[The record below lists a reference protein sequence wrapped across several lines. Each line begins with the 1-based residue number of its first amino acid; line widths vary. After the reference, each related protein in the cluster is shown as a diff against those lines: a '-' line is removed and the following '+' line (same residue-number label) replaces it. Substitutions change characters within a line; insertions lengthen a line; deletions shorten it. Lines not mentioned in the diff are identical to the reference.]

1 LRYAIFFDIIAH
13 RIKKIK
19 QREFEGGYG
28 MFFLVVG
35 IIAVVA
41 GAIVLI
47 SSKHAQ
53 LQSAGVTKAVGLV
66 IIVVGVIV
74 GFLSCIRTVDASH
87 TGVVKEFGSLK
98 QTTLSEGMHV
108 TVPWAEVIE
117 IDNRTQKQSLELSC
131 FSSDI
136 QEVQIIYTVNF
147 LVPSVESR
155 KIYAQYGEDYYN
167 VIITPAIQQIVKEYT
182 AKYTAENLVSS
193 RSELSEQII
202 TALTAQLEN
211 YGIELVNASIENI
224 DFTEEFTAAVEA
236 KQVAEQKKLQAQ
248 TEAEQKLIEAQ
259 AEADALLIEAQA
271 QADANALLEASL
283 TEMILRKAMIDKW
296 DGVLPLVTGED
307 GMMIDISSLTGD
319 TTTN

>member
-1 LRYAIFFDIIAH
+1 
-13 RIKKIK
+13 
-19 QREFEGGYG
+19 

-35 IIAVVA
+35 IIAVVV

-47 SSKHAQ
+47 SSKQAQ
-53 LQSAGVTKAVGLV
+53 SQSAGVTKAVGLV

-108 TVPWAEVIE
+108 TAPWAEVIE

-296 DGVLPLVTGED
+296 DGVLPLVTGEE

>member
-1 LRYAIFFDIIAH
+1 
-13 RIKKIK
+13 
-19 QREFEGGYG
+19 
-28 MFFLVVG
+28 M
-35 IIAVVA
+35 
-41 GAIVLI
+41 
-47 SSKHAQ
+47 
-53 LQSAGVTKAVGLV
+53 
-66 IIVVGVIV
+66 
-74 GFLSCIRTVDASH
+74 
-87 TGVVKEFGSLK
+87 
-98 QTTLSEGMHV
+98 
-108 TVPWAEVIE
+108 
-117 IDNRTQKQSLELSC
+117 
-131 FSSDI
+131 
-136 QEVQIIYTVNF
+136 
-147 LVPSVESR
+147 PSVESR

-296 DGVLPLVTGED
+296 DGVLPLVTGEE

>member
-1 LRYAIFFDIIAH
+1 
-13 RIKKIK
+13 
-19 QREFEGGYG
+19 

-35 IIAVVA
+35 IIAVVV

-53 LQSAGVTKAVGLV
+53 SQSAGVTKAVGLV

-108 TVPWAEVIE
+108 TAPWAEVIE

-155 KIYAQYGEDYYN
+155 QIYAQYGEDYYN

-283 TEMILRKAMIDKW
+283 TEMILRKAMLDKW
-296 DGVLPLVTGED
+296 DGVLPLVTGEE